1 MKEFRF
7 TLSIPAHEFLA
18 YYQGVA
24 QNVLTISVEGK
35 SLQFPAH
42 VLRPYLTDQ
51 GIYGEFV
58 LQCDQRNKFKS
69 IRKVE

>member
-7 TLSIPAHEFLA
+7 TLSIPADEFLA

>member
-35 SLQFPAH
+35 SLQFPAQ